1 MIGSGVALR
10 WLRWALILAGI
21 VFFLQGFGLGG
32 VIASFGLVLDL
43 IGFALFLIFVLVS
56 SVILLTRERRAPLIA
71 GGIELD
77 NLVEASSATR

>member
-1 MIGSGVALR
+1 M
-10 WLRWALILAGI
+10 ILAGI

-71 GGIELD
+71 CGIELD
-77 NLVEASSATR
+77 NLVQASSATR